1 MFVFKQI
8 TLFYERISA
17 AAAAVDN
24 MQKLGKQ

>member
-8 TLFYERISA
+8 TLFYERIW